1 MRYRIPSGYNLY
13 KILEELLEMLQQKNT
28 LDRSQ
33 VNYIIDKG
41 KPESDDR

>member
-41 KPESDDR
+41 KPESYAR

>member
-1 MRYRIPSGYNLY
+1 MSYRIPSGYNLY